1 MFAFT
6 SVAVYAGPSS
16 SLHTTKEPLVR
27 AVKSKSGR
35 LWTVI
40 KFVAVGSPFQCAFT
54 SVMDRFRDAV
64 NQAAALAPGA
74 AGGTEQEAV
83 KAANRATR

>member
-1 MFAFT
+1 MDGYKIRGCWFT
-6 SVAVYAGPSS
+6 ISVCFS
-16 SLHTTKEPLVR
+16 PLSR
-27 AVKSKSGR
+27 
-35 LWTVI
+35 
-40 KFVAVGSPFQCAFT
+40 P
-54 SVMDRFRDAV
+54 VMDRFRDAV

>member
-1 MFAFT
+1 M
-6 SVAVYAGPSS
+6 
-16 SLHTTKEPLVR
+16 
-27 AVKSKSGR
+27 
-35 LWTVI
+35 
-40 KFVAVGSPFQCAFT
+40 AVGSPFQFT